1 MTVTKIHLIMI
12 IKPYIGLLNLKYTC
26 FRICL
31 GFFFNEWATLG
42 KRG

>member
-12 IKPYIGLLNLKYTC
+12 IKPYIGLLNLKYTR

-31 GFFFNEWATLG
+31 GFFLMNGQL
-42 KRG
+42 